1 MKQIQRTILAF
12 LFLTFTAVPAFSIE
26 YYLRADVTTKVM
38 PDNTVVTMWGFAM
51 DPDFETESGEVTIPG
66 PTLVVP
72 PGDDTLV
79 IHLKNNLTMAKLI
92 YTACPASVVIPGL
105 PAAMT
110 PQRFP
115 EGGMY
120 PQYAGR
126 IRNLTYDT
134 PPGNTTPV
142 DYIWTN
148 VKPGSYIYYSG
159 NHIAC
164 HVQMGLYGA
173 VTKNAAA
180 NQAYPGISYDQEL
193 MLFYSEIDPAFHEAV
208 ATGNYGPGK
217 TMSSTMD
224 YHPKYFLVNGS
235 PFVPGQ
241 LPISA
246 GSVGQNILVRF
257 FNAGLET
264 HVAQFQNLRGILLAE
279 DGWPLNYQTDQY
291 TFELQALK
299 TKDVLLQPAAAG
311 TYPVYDRR
319 LRFDT
324 SITNGILSP
333 NNITPS
339 NLVAVTPNV

>member
-1 MKQIQRTILAF
+1 
-12 LFLTFTAVPAFSIE
+12 
-26 YYLRADVTTKVM
+26 
-38 PDNTVVTMWGFAM
+38 
-51 DPDFETESGEVTIPG
+51 
-66 PTLVVP
+66 
-72 PGDDTLV
+72 
-79 IHLKNNLTMAKLI
+79 MAKLI

-105 PAAMT
+105 TAAMT

-120 PQYAGR
+120 PQFAGR

-142 DYIWTN
+142 DYIWNN
-148 VKPGSYIYYSG
+148 VKHGSYIYYSG

-173 VTKNAAA
+173 VIKDSDPNE
-180 NQAYPGISYDQEL
+180 AYPGIGYDQEVL
-193 MLFYSEIDPAFHEAV
+193 LFYSEIDPAFHEAV

-217 TMSSTMD
+217 TMTSTIN
-224 YHPKYFLVNGS
+224 YHPKYFLVNGA

-246 GSVGQNILVRF
+246 GSQGDNILVRL

-264 HVAQFQNLRGILLAE
+264 HVAQFQNLRGTLLAD

-291 TFELQALK
+291 SFELQALK

-319 LRFDT
+319 LRLTNANMTPGGLISFLQVNAASPPAQPLGDCLGDLDNSG
-324 SITNGILSP
+324 SIDLLDLIMLANDWLQPCPGCPADFNTDDKI
-333 NNITPS
+333 
-339 NLVAVTPNV
+339 NLIDYTIWLNAFSSGCP